1 MVQACRWWRYP
12 AVVVV
17 ERDVRVVGEDP
28 SSVARLA
35 AILVEEPRVHAGSI
49 ESVTAVDS
57 DAEHGHRVRCI
68 LSAIAR
74 GEVYQVNLAR
84 RFRFEAEGAALS
96 LLLLLSKRCRAPFG
110 FGFTMDDG
118 TRIAGISPELC
129 LSLSAE
135 GWLLTRPIKGTCP
148 RGRSEQEDLAL
159 GRALSDDPKERAEL
173 AMVVDLERN
182 DLSRIAE
189 VGTVRVL
196 SAAAL
201 ETFDSV
207 HHRTASVVGRL
218 RAGVTRTELLSAFLP
233 SGSVTG
239 TPKIA
244 AMRMIAQ
251 LEPARRGLYC
261 GAYGYLAHD
270 GSLRLGMAIRTLV
283 ATSSGVGE
291 YFSGGGIVADSLAER
306 EVAETGWKSRVIVEP
321 CTPPGQPDPSR
332 PPGWSFCRTAENWAG
347 WPDCGSERNSTHG
360 S

>member
-1 MVQACRWWRYP
+1 MVEGCRWWRYP

-17 ERDVRVVGEDP
+17 DRDVRVVGEDL
-28 SSVARLA
+28 SSVARLS
-35 AILVEEPRVHAGSI
+35 AILAEKPRAKVARIS
-49 ESVTAVDS
+49 SVVAADS
-57 DAEHGHRVRCI
+57 DAEHCHRVACV
-68 LSAIAR
+68 LGAIAR

-84 RFRFEAEGAALS
+84 RFRLEAEGSALALLS
-96 LLLLLSKRCRAPFG
+96 LLSQRCRAPFG
-110 FGFTMDDG
+110 FGLSMDDG

-148 RGRSEQEDLAL
+148 RGSSQLEDLAL
-159 GRALSDDPKERAEL
+159 GRALSADPKERAEL

-196 SAAAL
+196 SPATL

-218 RAGVTRTELLSAFLP
+218 RAGVSRSELLRVFLP

-251 LEPARRGLYC
+251 LESARRGIYC
-261 GAYGYLAHD
+261 GAYGYLSHD

-283 ATSSGVGE
+283 ADGSGQGE
-291 YFSGGGIVADSLAER
+291 YFSGGGIVADSVAER

-321 CTPPGQPDPSR
+321 GNLSSQPDSAR
-332 PPGWSFCRTAENWAG
+332 PPGWSFQESAENWAG
-347 WPDCGSERNSTHG
+347 WPDSGSERKSTHG